1 MRSTPSRP
9 PLRHSQ
15 PTGASAARAT
25 SRLPASLVTTNV
37 TSDPSTPGNSSTLYV
52 GLAQDGDNAA
62 SSVGLLKL
70 ARDGVMESGEFAYGR
85 RYLAAPSSFP
95 LNPDHLP
102 LRDAPFPLAA
112 QRLRDGGALPLTLR
126 DALPDSWGRK
136 VLEIQQGRPL
146 TDVEALLLTNEDRV
160 GAMVFASELPIR
172 SRAPAAGLLSL
183 EELAGA
189 SQRIEAGLP
198 VTQRMQQLLRGGSL
212 GGARPKATFIHD
224 GKRHIAKFASRGDAH
239 DMEVV
244 EAVTLDLAELCGIEV
259 PPFVLQP
266 LAVGHALLLQRFDRI
281 GSVDDERRHH
291 YLSASALLDVPY
303 ESSRGSYVE
312 FAQTLRRISHRP
324 AQDLPELFR
333 RMLFN
338 LVIGNSDDHV
348 KNHGVLHVEGKGW
361 QLAPAFDLV
370 AQIDGH
376 TGYQELALLPGQH
389 ASRLAL
395 ARLASPHFGLLED
408 QAELVVRSTA
418 DVVAKSLASVF
429 EKRSRDAALLGRFA
443 EFVERQRQRI
453 SA

>member
-1 MRSTPSRP
+1 MK
-9 PLRHSQ
+9 
-15 PTGASAARAT
+15 
-25 SRLPASLVTTNV
+25 TNV
-37 TSDPSTPGNSSTLYV
+37 TSDPAASGSPSTLYV
-52 GLAQDGDNAA
+52 GLAQDGGNPAL
-62 SSVGLLKL
+62 SVGLLKL

-85 RYLAAPSSFP
+85 RYLRAPSSFP
-95 LNPDHLP
+95 LNPDLLP
-102 LRDAPFPLAA
+102 LRDAPFPLTTR
-112 QRLRDGGALPLTLR
+112 RLRDGGALPLTLR

-172 SRAPAAGLLSL
+172 TRAPATALLSL

-224 GKRHIAKFASRGDAH
+224 GKRHIAKFTSRGDGH

-244 EAVTLDLAELCGIEV
+244 EAVTLDLAQLCGIEV

-266 LAVGHALLLQRFDRI
+266 LAVGHALLLQRFDRT
-281 GSVDDERRHH
+281 GDVDVEHRHH

-312 FAQTLRRISHRP
+312 LAQTLRRISHRP

-333 RMLFN
+333 RMVFN

-348 KNHGVLHVEGKGW
+348 KNHGVLHVDGKGW

-376 TGYQELALLPGQH
+376 TGYQELAILPGQH
-389 ASRLAL
+389 ASSLAL
-395 ARLASPHFGLLED
+395 ARLAAPHFGLLED
-408 QAELVVRSTA
+408 QAESVFRLTA
-418 DVVAKSLASVF
+418 DVVAKSLGSVF
-429 EKRSRDAALLGRFA
+429 EARSENTTLLRLFTD
-443 EFVERQRQRI
+443 FVESQRQRI
-453 SA
+453 AA